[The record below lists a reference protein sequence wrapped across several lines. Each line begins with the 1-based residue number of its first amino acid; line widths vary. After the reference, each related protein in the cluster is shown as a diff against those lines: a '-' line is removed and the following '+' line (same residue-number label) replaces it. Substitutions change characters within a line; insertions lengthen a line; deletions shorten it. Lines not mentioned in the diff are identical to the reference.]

1 MSEDSN
7 AIKAVLVGETGVGKT
22 CIIERLCFNKYTNNP
37 AATLGAANV
46 EKILNYGKEKLVL
59 DIWDTAGQ
67 ETYRSLNRIFYKNA
81 KIVVLVY
88 DITRK
93 QTFDEIENYWCNQVR
108 SICGEEAGNFFIFN
122 NILF

>member
-1 MSEDSN
+1 M
-7 AIKAVLVGETGVGKT
+7 
-22 CIIERLCFNKYTNNP
+22 
-37 AATLGAANV
+37 GAANA
-46 EKILNYGKEKLVL
+46 EKILDYGNEKLVL

-67 ETYRSLNRIFYKNA
+67 EAYRSLNRIFYKNA

-88 DITRK
+88 DITKK
-93 QTFDEIENYWCNQVR
+93 QSFDEIENYWCNQVR